1 MADLDQL
8 PDDTQ
13 EHNDPHNSNRG
24 ADGGVNPPPPT
35 PHKTKHTPSEAHA
48 AQVAGGANC
57 SLLGQLALQWSI
69 VVSFGLFP
77 IFTSIS
83 YYMLTVMK
91 YYIIQYLSAPGTC
104 YLTNQLK
111 QSFTEK
117 SKVTIPIKK
126 RISKLSNFCFRS
138 FKQNFKQN
146 FKRISSGFRD
156 PADRWQPNSILSVM
170 TLS

>member
-8 PDDTQ
+8 PDDTP
-13 EHNDPHNSNRG
+13 EHKDAHNSDRG
-24 ADGGVNPPPPT
+24 ADGGVNPPPPA

-48 AQVAGGANC
+48 AQVTGGAHC
-57 SLLGQLALQWSI
+57 SLLGQLALRWRI

-117 SKVTIPIKK
+117 SKVIIPIKK
-126 RISKLSNFCFRS
+126 KN
-138 FKQNFKQN
+138 QQ
-146 FKRISSGFRD
+146 
-156 PADRWQPNSILSVM
+156 AE
-170 TLS
+170 